1 MYFPFTCLVLFVL
14 SLVISVIENEPMTQ
28 EKWTSGSVRINIS

>member
-1 MYFPFTCLVLFVL
+1 MYFSIYLFGLFVL

-28 EKWTSGSVRINIS
+28 KSALQDL

>member
-1 MYFPFTCLVLFVL
+1 MYFPLTCLDLFVL

-28 EKWTSGSVRINIS
+28 KVQLHSVRINIS